1 MTKTVLSQNEV
12 DDFAGFKSMLDS
24 FYDEVKKELSRIF
37 YKIDDE
43 MSVEFIQRISDY
55 IMRKLHS
62 TLWAKEELESQ
73 LSN

>member
-1 MTKTVLSQNEV
+1 MLSQNEV

-43 MSVEFIQRISDY
+43 MSIEFIQRISDY

-73 LSN
+73 